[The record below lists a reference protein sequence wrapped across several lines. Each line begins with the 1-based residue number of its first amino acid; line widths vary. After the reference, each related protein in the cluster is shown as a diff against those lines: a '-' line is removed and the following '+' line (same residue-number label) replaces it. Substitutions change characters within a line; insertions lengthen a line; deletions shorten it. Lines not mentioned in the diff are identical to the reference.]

1 MSYRT
6 AIHESG
12 HYLAAVHMG
21 FEPLFIT
28 NLPDIVHGTDGA
40 VAVTKMPINSQQNI
54 ERKIF
59 VLLAGPMAERRF
71 FAGTTITDRDRLS
84 IDSLTDEAWFW
95 WRCRN
100 LEATI
105 SLRCQKWLDSAIG
118 DVLKLATHVSRHH
131 VLMAGDVQELF
142 HERRQPSRAGKEQV
156 PARESGLLMNLQPV
170 ASYG

>member
-12 HYLAAVHMG
+12 HYLAASHMG
-21 FEPLFIT
+21 FDPIYIT

-40 VAVTKMPINSQQNI
+40 VAVTKIPINSQQDV

-71 FAGTTITDRDRLS
+71 FAGTTITDRDRLA
-84 IDSLTDEAWFW
+84 IDSLSDEAWAW

-118 DVLKLATHVSRHH
+118 DILKLSTQLSRHH
-131 VLMAGDVQELF
+131 ILMAADVQELF

-156 PARESGLLMNLQPV
+156 PARESGSLINLK
-170 ASYG
+170 AAAIYG

>member
-6 AIHESG
+6 AIHEAG
-12 HYLAAVHMG
+12 HYLAAVHLG

-28 NLPDIVHGTDGA
+28 NLPDMVPGTDGA
-40 VAVTKMPINSQQNI
+40 AGVKKMPINNQDDI

-71 FAGTTITDRDRLS
+71 FAGTPIKDRDRLA
-84 IDSLTDEAWFW
+84 IDSLSDEAWFW

-100 LEATI
+100 LEDSI

-156 PARESGLLMNLQPV
+156 PARESGLLMNLQH
-170 ASYG
+170 AINYG